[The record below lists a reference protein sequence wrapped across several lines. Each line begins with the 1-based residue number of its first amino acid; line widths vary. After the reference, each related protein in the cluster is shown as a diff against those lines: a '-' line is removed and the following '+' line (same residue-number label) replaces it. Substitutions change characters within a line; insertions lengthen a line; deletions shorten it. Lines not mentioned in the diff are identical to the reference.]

1 MLRSPKE
8 MDKKLRDALQIL
20 IVKDDEGRIFDCEA
34 DEGGYRSE
42 ELERALDTI
51 RAFLEAE

>member
-1 MLRSPKE
+1 